1 VAKESLFSILSR
13 QPWWVSLIVAIL
25 LFAAAEVIFP
35 PLAPFVA
42 IPFVLV
48 SIWFA
53 YQQMRGGSPTAVP
66 ERLAQLRDMPWENFS
81 LVVSEAYRRRGY
93 VVEESKDG
101 AFDFLLRKD
110 GRATLVQCRRWKVS
124 QAGEGPLKELAR
136 AIEKNDAFNGIA
148 ITAGAFSE
156 KAQSFAAGNPITLV
170 SGSDLVELIAV
181 VERKRW
187 RWLPR

>member
-1 VAKESLFSILSR
+1 MAKESLFSMLSR

-53 YQQMRGGSPTAVP
+53 YRQLRAGSPTAVP

-81 LVVSEAYRRRGY
+81 LVISEAYRRRGY
-93 VVEESKDG
+93 VVEESRDS

-110 GRATLVQCRRWKVS
+110 GRVTLVQCRRWKVS

-170 SGSDLVELIAV
+170 SGSDLIDLIAV